1 MPKIVIDLASY
12 QGSSV
17 SYFKTF
23 KAHGVDAAMV
33 KLTEGTNYLNP
44 KASAQVANAYK
55 VFGAVGAYHFFHGNG
70 TAEARYFLA
79 WVRKFG
85 LDKSTVLAIDVE
97 ASGLPYNTTPQ
108 VNVFLRYLINAGY
121 KNVITYGSGSWFN
134 SGRIKRSELI
144 DKHIWVA
151 AYGVSQPGVANANSW
166 QFTDDFKGLKVDAS
180 YDFDGSL
187 SGSKTSEKPSYYVT
201 PGLYQVRLKWL
212 PVYNGLDFKKSGK
225 RYTRYGTGSRFWA
238 TPVKY
243 GKITRLHINGQGY
256 VSSNKWYVKFL
267 KKAKPKIK

>member
-44 KASAQVANAYK
+44 KASAQVTNAYK

-134 SGRIKRSELI
+134 SGRIKRSSLV

-151 AYGVSQPGVANANSW
+151 AYGVSQPGVANANAW
-166 QFTDDFKGLKVDAS
+166 QFSDRWHGVDAS
-180 YDFDGSL
+180 YDFDGFITGKASVKSASYYKSPKLGLYEVL
-187 SGSKTSEKPSYYVT
+187 SPIWIYKKKDFSKTTQSD
-201 PGLYQVRLKWL
+201 QRLMK
-212 PVYNGLDFKKSGK
+212 
-225 RYTRYGTGSRFWA
+225 GSRMWGYA
-238 TPVKY
+238 VKA
-243 GKITRLHINGQGY
+243 GKITHLKLKYANGY
-256 VSSNKWYVKFL
+256 ISSNADFVKRIYL
-267 KKAKPKIK
+267 K

>member
-1 MPKIVIDLASY
+1 MPKLGIDVSSY

-17 SYFKTF
+17 SYFNTF
-23 KAHGVDAAMV
+23 KKYGADFAVV

-44 KASAQVANAYK
+44 KASAQVTNALK
-55 VFGAVGAYHFFHGNG
+55 VFGSVSVYHFFHGAG
-70 TAEARYFLA
+70 TAEAKYFLA
-79 WVRKFG
+79 WVKKFG
-85 LDKSTVLAIDVE
+85 LDKSTVLVIDVE
-97 ASGLPYNTTPQ
+97 APGLPYNTTPQ
-108 VNVFLRYLINAGY
+108 VNAFLRYLINAGY
-121 KNVITYGSGSWFN
+121 KNVVTYGSGSWFN
-134 SGRIKRSELI
+134 SGRIKRSALV

-166 QFTDDFKGLKVDAS
+166 QFSDNWHGVDAS

>member
-23 KAHGVDAAMV
+23 KAHEVDAAMV

-44 KASAQVANAYK
+44 KASAQVTNAYK

-166 QFTDDFKGLKVDAS
+166 QFTDNFKGLKVDAS

-187 SGSKTSEKPSYYVT
+187 SGSKMVAKPNYYKS
-201 PGLYQVRLKWL
+201 PKIGLYEVTSPVWIYKKKNFSKDTQSEQRLMK
-212 PVYNGLDFKKSGK
+212 
-225 RYTRYGTGSRFWA
+225 GSWMWA
-238 TPVKY
+238 KAVKA
-243 GKITRLHINGQGY
+243 GKITHLKLKYAKGY
-256 VSSNKWYVKFL
+256 ISSNADYVHRIYL
-267 KKAKPKIK
+267 KK

>member
-12 QGSSV
+12 QRSSV

-44 KASAQVANAYK
+44 KASAQVKNAYK

-166 QFTDDFKGLKVDAS
+166 QFTDNFKGLKVDAS

-187 SGSKTSEKPSYYVT
+187 SGSKTSAKPSYYQSKKI
-201 PGLYQVRLKWL
+201 GLYEVTAPQLWI
-212 PVYNGLDFKKSGK
+212 YKKKNFGK
-225 RYTRYGTGSRFWA
+225 ATKSYQALAKGSRVWA
-238 TPVKY
+238 YAVKY
-243 GKITRLHINGQGY
+243 GKITHLKLKYANGY
-256 VSSNKWYVKFL
+256 ISSNAEYIRRIYL
-267 KKAKPKIK
+267 KK